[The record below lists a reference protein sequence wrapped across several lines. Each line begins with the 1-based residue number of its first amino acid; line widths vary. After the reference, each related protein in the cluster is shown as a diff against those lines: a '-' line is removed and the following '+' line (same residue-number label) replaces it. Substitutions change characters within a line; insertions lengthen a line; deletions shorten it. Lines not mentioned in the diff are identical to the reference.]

1 MSGTP
6 KEARG
11 DDLTSL
17 WRGLARRDR
26 SAPPQPPLL
35 FFAPPP
41 QLPGRKLPPPPPQP
55 EPFWETFIAFQSHR
69 TLFSPE
75 PTSNTTAIT

>member
-26 SAPPQPPLL
+26 SAPPQPPPL
-35 FFAPPP
+35 FFAPPS
-41 QLPGRKLPPPPPQP
+41 QIYGRKLPTPPQP
-55 EPFWETFIAFQSHR
+55 EPFWETFIAFLFHH

-75 PTSNTTAIT
+75 PTTNTTSIT